1 MLVLV
6 IVLVKGCESPIFDV
20 GDNDDDVIVVRFCH
34 RLTLSSTYP
43 ELYLKSLLLA
53 WSLKWKIVQ
62 ADLNESFDTGLK
74 VYVDDDEAFV
84 VYYTYNITQLFT

>member
-1 MLVLV
+1 MV
-6 IVLVKGCESPIFDV
+6 IVIECESPIFDV
-20 GDNDDDVIVVRFCH
+20 GDNDDDDDVVVVRFCH

-53 WSLKWKIVQ
+53 WSLKRKIVQ
-62 ADLNESFDTGLK
+62 ANLNESFDTGLK
-74 VYVDDDEAFV
+74 VYADDDEAFV